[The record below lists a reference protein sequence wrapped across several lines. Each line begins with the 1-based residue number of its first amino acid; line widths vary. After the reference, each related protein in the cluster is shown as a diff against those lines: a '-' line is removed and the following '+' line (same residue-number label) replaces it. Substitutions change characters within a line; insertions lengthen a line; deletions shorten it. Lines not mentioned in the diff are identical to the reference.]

1 MNIKSKL
8 TSRKFWMALAAFVV
22 GLLTLFQV
30 DANTTQQIS
39 GVIMSLGAVIAY
51 IVGEGLVD
59 AAATNSSQPNI
70 TARGLVPLI
79 GGVVYSAPAEPVK
92 TAQVDAASVKQ
103 DTAISTAQTDM
114 QKTI

>member
-22 GLLTLFQV
+22 GILALFQV

-59 AAATNSSQPNI
+59 AAATNSTQPNI
-70 TARGLVPLI
+70 TAQALAPLI
-79 GGVVYSAPAEPVK
+79 GTVVDSAPAEPAK

-103 DTAISTAQTDM
+103 ETALSSEKTD
-114 QKTI
+114 